1 MTSET
6 EPEPSDSF
14 AYFSSEY
21 AQALQAFAAIE
32 KQAAT
37 LMGLGATDDLRVF
50 LQQFIDMATRVKTL
64 ADEKSEANFSEW
76 FRELIE
82 KAEALRVG
90 LVAPQ
95 S

>member
-1 MTSET
+1 MAPET

-14 AYFSSEY
+14 AYFSNEY
-21 AQALQAFAAIE
+21 AQALQTFTAIE

-37 LMGLGATDDLRVF
+37 LMGLGATEDLRVF
-50 LQQFIDMATRVKTL
+50 LQQFIDMATRVRAL

-90 LVAPQ
+90 IVAPQ
-95 S
+95 A

>member
-6 EPEPSDSF
+6 GAESDSF

-37 LMGLGATDDLRVF
+37 LMGLGATHDLRTFVE
-50 LQQFIDMATRVKTL
+50 QFIEMATRVKTL
-64 ADEKSEANFSEW
+64 AEEKAEPNFAEW

-82 KAEALRVG
+82 KAQALRGAIVS
-90 LVAPQ
+90 PQ
-95 S
+95 A